1 MIPPAKPDELLDEL
15 DELDKRQGIEP
26 EESRA
31 SSPAVS
37 EGVAEKRGDLPFRGD
52 W

>member
-1 MIPPAKPDELLDEL
+1 MIPPAKPDELP
-15 DELDKRQGIEP
+15 DELDKGQGIEP

-37 EGVAEKRGDLPFRGD
+37 EGAAEKRGIFRSEGIGE
-52 W
+52 